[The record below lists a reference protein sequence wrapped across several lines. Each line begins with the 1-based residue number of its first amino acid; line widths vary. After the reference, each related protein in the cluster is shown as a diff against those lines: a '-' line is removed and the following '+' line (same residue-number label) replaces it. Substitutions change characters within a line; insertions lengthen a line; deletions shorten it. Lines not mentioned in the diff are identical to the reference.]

1 MREYVE
7 WQQGR
12 TRVRVHRRVIAGLER
27 EAPGQVAGVV
37 YGSVTAGDVAIEDYS
52 IGAGSGGGP
61 LEPVGYFRV
70 VETADDAA
78 EESGFG
84 RLHVVLVFRR
94 GPDGVELERLHVRP
108 EQRPAA
114 AGGGAGHRVLYRAVS
129 DEPPAAT
136 AEGGPW
142 RRLIWPVAAVVLG
155 LVIGAGAYMWMS
167 GGPRTDSPVRE
178 SAGGAAAVPMPPP
191 PAVSPPA
198 LSPPATEKEAPPSQ
212 SQADRLIDPET
223 PLSRTERAA
232 IQREVKEALRRWSE
246 SRMRGNIDAHA
257 DAYAD
262 TVEPYFKKARA
273 SRDEVEQE
281 VRRSQERYG
290 RLTTLR
296 ISDVQVAATDRDHA
310 IANFRKRWST
320 AGQRFAGEEK
330 EQLKF
335 VRDGGRWKIASE
347 QELHVYWVRKK

>member
-1 MREYVE
+1 
-7 WQQGR
+7 
-12 TRVRVHRRVIAGLER
+12 
-27 EAPGQVAGVV
+27 
-37 YGSVTAGDVAIEDYS
+37 
-52 IGAGSGGGP
+52 
-61 LEPVGYFRV
+61 
-70 VETADDAA
+70 
-78 EESGFG
+78 
-84 RLHVVLVFRR
+84 
-94 GPDGVELERLHVRP
+94 
-108 EQRPAA
+108 
-114 AGGGAGHRVLYRAVS
+114 
-129 DEPPAAT
+129 
-136 AEGGPW
+136 
-142 RRLIWPVAAVVLG
+142 
-155 LVIGAGAYMWMS
+155 MWMS